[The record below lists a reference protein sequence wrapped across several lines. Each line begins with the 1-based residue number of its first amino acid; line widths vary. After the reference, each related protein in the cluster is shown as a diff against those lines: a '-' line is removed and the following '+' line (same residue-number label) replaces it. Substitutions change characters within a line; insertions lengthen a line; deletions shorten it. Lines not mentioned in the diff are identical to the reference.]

1 MDLIRVYWRF
11 YMHYG
16 LKLTFRINCAE
27 SDSFDN

>member
-1 MDLIRVYWRF
+1 MDLIGVYWRF

-27 SDSFDN
+27 VGF